1 MIKSSR
7 YFYPLYT
14 EISMKRVLI
23 IEDENLSALRLKKM
37 INDIDDTVEVDGPLT
52 NVAEV
57 VAHLKQQN
65 DYDLIFADIRLTD
78 GDIFMAFKEVMPN
91 CFVIFT
97 TAYDEYAMDAIKNH
111 GIDYLLKPIDE
122 SELREAM
129 EKVSLGHADT
139 CPVQN
144 IVNEIT
150 RYKERIVVYKGEDML
165 SLRIPDIL
173 YFVIDGRGLNCVTEN
188 GEKYCLTVSMQEIE
202 QQLDPNMFFRLNRQ
216 YLVNISSLRKI
227 SPYFNSKLIVKL
239 HKCDDEEI
247 IVSRERSLL
256 FKKWLDQ

>member
-1 MIKSSR
+1 
-7 YFYPLYT
+7 
-14 EISMKRVLI
+14 MKKVLI

-37 INDIDDTVEVDGPLT
+37 INDIDDTIEVDGPLT

-57 VAHLKQQN
+57 VEHLKQQN

-78 GDIFMAFKEVMPN
+78 GDIFMAFKEIMPN
-91 CFVIFT
+91 CFVIFS
-97 TAYDEYAMDAIKNH
+97 TAYDEYAMDAIKNN

-122 SELREAM
+122 RELREAM

-139 CPVQN
+139 RPVRN

-165 SLRIPDIL
+165 SLKTANIL
-173 YFVIDGRGLNCVTEN
+173 YFVINERTLCCVTED
-188 GEKYCLTVSMQEIE
+188 GEKYSLSITMQEIE
-202 QQLDPNMFFRLNRQ
+202 EQLDPNMFFRINRQ

-227 SPYFNSKLIVKL
+227 SPHFNSKLIVKL
-239 HKCDDEEI
+239 YKCDDKDI
-247 IVSRERSLL
+247 FISRERSLL

>member
-1 MIKSSR
+1 MRK
-7 YFYPLYT
+7 
-14 EISMKRVLI
+14 VLI

-37 INDIDDTVEVDGPLT
+37 INDIDDTVEVNGPLT

-57 VAHLKQQN
+57 VEHLKLQN

-122 SELREAM
+122 SELREAI

-139 CPVQN
+139 RPVQN

-150 RYKERIVVYKGEDML
+150 RYKERIIVYKGEDML

-216 YLVNISSLRKI
+216 YLINISSLRKI
-227 SPYFNSKLIVKL
+227 SPYLNSKLIVKL
-239 HKCDDEEI
+239 YQCDDEKI

>member
-1 MIKSSR
+1 MRK
-7 YFYPLYT
+7 
-14 EISMKRVLI
+14 VLI

-37 INDIDDTVEVDGPLT
+37 ITDIDDTIEVDGPLT

-57 VAHLKQQN
+57 VEHLKQRN

-78 GDIFMAFKEVMPN
+78 GDIFMAFKEVIPN

-97 TAYDEYAMDAIKNH
+97 TAYEEYAMDAIKNH

-122 SELREAM
+122 SELKEAM
-129 EKVSLGHADT
+129 EKVSLGYADT
-139 CPVQN
+139 RPVRN
-144 IVNEIT
+144 IINEIT
-150 RYKERIVVYKGEDML
+150 RYKERIIVYKGEDML
-165 SLRIPDIL
+165 SLKTANIL

-216 YLVNISSLRKI
+216 YLINISSLRKI
-227 SPYFNSKLIVKL
+227 SPYFKSKLIVKL

-247 IVSRERSLL
+247 IVSRERSLF

>member
-1 MIKSSR
+1 
-7 YFYPLYT
+7 
-14 EISMKRVLI
+14 MKKVLI
-23 IEDENLSALRLKKM
+23 IEDESLSALRLKKM
-37 INDIDDTVEVDGPLT
+37 INDVDDTIEVDGPLT

-57 VAHLKQQN
+57 VEHLKQHN

-139 CPVQN
+139 RPVQN

-188 GEKYCLTVSMQEIE
+188 GEKYSLTVSMQEIE

-227 SPYFNSKLIVKL
+227 NPYFNSKLIVKL

-247 IVSRERSLL
+247 LVSRERSLL

>member
-1 MIKSSR
+1 
-7 YFYPLYT
+7 
-14 EISMKRVLI
+14 MKKVLI
-23 IEDENLSALRLKKM
+23 IEDENLSALRLRKM
-37 INDIDDTVEVDGPLT
+37 ISEIDDTIEVDGPLT
-52 NVAEV
+52 SVAEV
-57 VAHLKQQN
+57 VEHLKLQN
-65 DYDLIFADIRLTD
+65 DYDLIFADIRLAD
-78 GDIFMAFKEVMPN
+78 GDVFMAFNEIMPN

-139 CPVQN
+139 QPIQN

-165 SLRIPDIL
+165 SLKIADIL
-173 YFVIDGRGLNCVTEN
+173 HFVIDGRGLNCVTEN

-202 QQLDPNMFFRLNRQ
+202 QKLDPNMFFRLNRQ

-239 HKCDDEEI
+239 HQCDNEEI